1 MAWQQVT
8 VRIDGDR
15 AAAAEQ
21 LLGELGAVSVTLR
34 DAGDEAVFQLD
45 RDSTPLWREVIAT
58 GLFSDETDTA
68 ALIERI
74 RAGLQLSTPDAVTAE
89 ALEDRDWERVWME
102 DFHPVR
108 FGRRLW
114 VCPSWSEPP
123 DPSAVN
129 LMLDPGLAF
138 GSGTHPTTAMCL
150 EWLEAQSQDPSKKES
165 LEGQYVID
173 YGCGSGILAIAA
185 LKLGASRALGVDND
199 PQAVT
204 ATANNREANGI
215 AAQRLTVAL
224 PGEHDST
231 PADIVIANI
240 LSGPLQELMPTLA
253 ELVRPGGQLVLSG
266 VLSEQTTPLLERYA
280 VHFDMEPPRQHGEWI
295 CVAGRRRAD

>member
-1 MAWQQVT
+1 MPWQQVT
-8 VRIDGDR
+8 IRIEGDR
-15 AAAAEQ
+15 ARAAEE

-34 DAGDEAVFQLD
+34 DAGDEPVFQLD
-45 RDSTPLWREVIAT
+45 RDSTPLWQDIIAT
-58 GLFSDETDTA
+58 GLFSDETDTTA
-68 ALIERI
+68 VADRI
-74 RAGLQLSTPDAVTAE
+74 RTALQLTIPDAVTVE
-89 ALEDRDWERVWME
+89 ALEDQDWERAWMA

-114 VCPSWSEPP
+114 ICPSWSEPP

-129 LMLDPGLAF
+129 LLLDPGLAF

-150 EWLEAQSQDPSKKES
+150 EWLEARPLDD
-165 LEGQYVID
+165 QYIID

-185 LKLGASRALGVDND
+185 LKLGAARVLGVDND

-204 ATANNREANGI
+204 ATGNNRKANGI
-215 AAQRLTVAL
+215 APERLTVTL
-224 PGEHDST
+224 PGQHDTT

-253 ELVRPGGQLVLSG
+253 ALVRPGGQLVLSG
-266 VLSEQTTPLLERYA
+266 VLSEQTETLLERYG
-280 VHFDMEPPRQHGEWI
+280 VHFDMQPPRQQNEWI
-295 CVAGRRRAD
+295 CVAGHRRAD

>member
-1 MAWQQVT
+1 MPWQQVT

-15 AAAAEQ
+15 ARAAEE

-34 DAGDEAVFQLD
+34 DAGDEPVFQLD
-45 RDSTPLWREVIAT
+45 RDSTPLWRDIIAT
-58 GLFSDETDTA
+58 GLFSDQTDTGPVA
-68 ALIERI
+68 RRLRTE
-74 RAGLQLSTPDAVTAE
+74 LQLTAPDAVTVD
-89 ALEDRDWERVWME
+89 ALEDQDWERAWME

-150 EWLEAQSQDPSKKES
+150 EWLEAQSLD
-165 LEGQYVID
+165 GQYVID

-204 ATANNREANGI
+204 ATGNNRDANGI
-215 AAQRLTVAL
+215 GAERLTVAL
-224 PGEHDST
+224 PGEHDTT
-231 PADIVIANI
+231 PADVVIANI
-240 LSGPLQELMPTLA
+240 LSGPLQALMPTLA
-253 ELVRPGGQLVLSG
+253 ALVRPGGRLVLSG

-280 VHFDMEPPRQHGEWI
+280 VHFDMEPPRRQDEWI

>member
-1 MAWQQVT
+1 MEA
-8 VRIDGDR
+8 
-15 AAAAEQ
+15 
-21 LLGELGAVSVTLR
+21 LLDELGAVSVTLR
-34 DAGDEAVFQLD
+34 DAGDEPVFQLD
-45 RDSTPLWREVIAT
+45 RDSTPLWREVVAT
-58 GLFSDETDTA
+58 GLFSGATDTGP
-68 ALIERI
+68 LIKRI
-74 RAGLQLSTPDAVTAE
+74 RAVLQLSAPDAVLVE
-89 ALEDRDWERVWME
+89 PLEDRDWERVWME

-108 FGRRLW
+108 FGQRLW

-129 LMLDPGLAF
+129 LVLDPGLAF

-150 EWLEAQSQDPSKKES
+150 EWLEARSQEEA
-165 LEGQYVID
+165 LNGQYVID

-204 ATANNREANGI
+204 ATGNNRAANGI
-215 AAQRLTVAL
+215 AAERLTVAL
-224 PGEHDST
+224 PGEHDTT

-253 ELVRPGGQLVLSG
+253 ALVRPGGRLVLSG
-266 VLSEQTTPLLERYA
+266 VLSGQTTPLLERYA
-280 VHFDMEPPRQHGEWI
+280 VHFDMEPPQRQDEWI

>member
-8 VRIDGDR
+8 VRIDGER
-15 AAAAEQ
+15 AGAAEE

-34 DAGDEAVFQLD
+34 DAGDEPVFQLD
-45 RDSTPLWREVIAT
+45 RDSTPLWQEIIAT
-58 GLFSDETDTA
+58 GLFSGETDTTPVVRR
-68 ALIERI
+68 LRTE
-74 RAGLQLSTPDAVTAE
+74 LQLTAPDAIVVD
-89 ALEDRDWERVWME
+89 ALEDQDWERAWME

-129 LMLDPGLAF
+129 LMMDPGLAF

-150 EWLEAQSQDPSKKES
+150 EWLEARSQEGALD
-165 LEGQYVID
+165 GQYVID

-185 LKLGASRALGVDND
+185 LKLGAFRALGVDND

-204 ATANNREANGI
+204 ATGNNREANGI
-215 AAQRLTVAL
+215 AAEGLTAAL
-224 PGEHDST
+224 PGEHDTT
-231 PADIVIANI
+231 PADVVIANI

-253 ELVRPGGQLVLSG
+253 ALVRPGGQLVLSG
-266 VLSEQTTPLLERYA
+266 VLSEQTTALLECYA
-280 VHFDMEPPRQHGEWI
+280 AHFDMEPPRRQDEWI

>member
-1 MAWQQVT
+1 MPWRQVT
-8 VRIDGDR
+8 VRIDGERAR
-15 AAAAEQ
+15 AAEE

-34 DAGDEAVFQLD
+34 DAGDEPVFQLD
-45 RDSTPLWREVIAT
+45 RDSTPLWQEIIAT
-58 GLFSDETDTA
+58 GLFSGDTDTTPV
-68 ALIERI
+68 IRRI
-74 RAGLQLSTPDAVTAE
+74 RVELQLTAADAITVDT
-89 ALEDRDWERVWME
+89 LEDQDWERAWME

-129 LMLDPGLAF
+129 LMMDPGLAF

-150 EWLEAQSQDPSKKES
+150 EWLEARSQKGA
-165 LEGQYVID
+165 LEDQYVID

-204 ATANNREANGI
+204 ATGNNREANGI
-215 AAQRLTVAL
+215 ATERLTAAL
-224 PGEHDST
+224 PGEHDTT
-231 PADIVIANI
+231 PADVVIANI

-253 ELVRPGGQLVLSG
+253 ALVRPGGQLVLSG
-266 VLSEQTTPLLERYA
+266 VLSEQTTALLECYA
-280 VHFDMEPPRQHGEWI
+280 AHFDMEPPRRQDEWI